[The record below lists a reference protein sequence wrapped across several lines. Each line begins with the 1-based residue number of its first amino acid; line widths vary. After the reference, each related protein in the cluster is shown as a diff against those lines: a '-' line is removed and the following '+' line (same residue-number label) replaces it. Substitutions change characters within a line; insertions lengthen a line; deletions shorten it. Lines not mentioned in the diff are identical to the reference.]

1 MAVMTSEEDKI
12 VVKTSRFNEIVVEPG
27 EVVHVQ
33 GGLLGFSGLERF
45 VLINNPEQAP
55 FMWLQ
60 CIDDGELAFVVVDP
74 FIFFPGY
81 KIAAKRD
88 DLEPIGISRIDEA
101 TILTIVTIP
110 MNPRDIT
117 ANLRG
122 PLVFNVEKREGKQ
135 LVLIDDRYH
144 TKHYLLHDIPE
155 ELTGSASVAEAPSG
169 PPS

>member
-1 MAVMTSEEDKI
+1 MPDMPNEEEKI
-12 VVKTSRFNEIVVEPG
+12 VVKSSRFGEIAVDPE
-27 EVVHVQ
+27 EVIVIL

-60 CIDDGELAFVVVDP
+60 CLDDGELAFVVVDP
-74 FIFFPGY
+74 YVFFPGY

-88 DLEPIGISRIDEA
+88 EVEPLGLSRIEEA
-101 TILTIVTIP
+101 TVLSIVTIP
-110 MNPRDIT
+110 LNPNDIT

-122 PLVFNVEKREGKQ
+122 PLIFNVATRIGKQ

-144 TKHYLLHDIPE
+144 TKHYLLREIPE
-155 ELTGSASVAEAPSG
+155 ELAGV
-169 PPS
+169 PPQATNAR